1 MASWSFAG
9 NLQGPAGPTAVSAD
23 AGNSARLGTDGR
35 VFVPA
40 SLSVLPVATATV
52 LGGIKVGAGLTMTVD
67 GVLSAAM
74 ATTYVNKAGDVMN
87 GPLRWANSG
96 SVSTF
101 NGRDVYLYYDGTFFR
116 CQLPSAR
123 SAWRIENNTGQVT
136 FGSCPAAANPPIA
149 TSDLANKGYVDS
161 RLSAVFD
168 ELGALKADVAALKA
182 VS

>member
-1 MASWSFAG
+1 MARWSFAG

-35 VFVPA
+35 LFVPA
-40 SLSVLPVATATV
+40 SLFVLPVATATV

-182 VS
+182 AS

>member
-1 MASWSFAG
+1 MGWSFTG

-35 VFVPA
+35 VFVPSSA
-40 SLSVLPVATATV
+40 YALPVATATL
-52 LGGIKVGAGLTMTVD
+52 LGGIKAGAGLSITAD

-116 CQLPSAR
+116 CQLPSSR
-123 SAWRIENNTGQVT
+123 SAWRIENSSGQVT
-136 FGSCPAAANPPIA
+136 FGSCPAAASPPVA
-149 TSDLANKGYVDS
+149 ASDLTNKGYIDKLV
-161 RLSAVFD
+161 SAVLD
-168 ELGALKADVAALKA
+168 ELQALQAEVAALKA
-182 VS
+182 AT

>member
-1 MASWSFAG
+1 MARWSFAG

-40 SLSVLPVATATV
+40 SLAVLPVATATV

-123 SAWRIENNTGQVT
+123 SAWRIENSTGQVT

-182 VS
+182 AS